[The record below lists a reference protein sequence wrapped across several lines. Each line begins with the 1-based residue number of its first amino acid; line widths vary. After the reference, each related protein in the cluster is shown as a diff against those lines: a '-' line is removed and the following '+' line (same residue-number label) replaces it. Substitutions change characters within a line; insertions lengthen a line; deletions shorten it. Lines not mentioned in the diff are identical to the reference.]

1 MAERRNWTIEE
12 LVQAV
17 GKRRKLENNERSTSE
32 KKQKNQLEIGHLLNF
47 VIVDLNVLPET
58 VYFCNERTG
67 S

>member
-1 MAERRNWTIEE
+1 MVERRNWTIEE
-12 LVQAV
+12 LVQAA
-17 GKRRKLENNERSTSE
+17 GNRRKLENNERGTSE